1 MGEPCTNFASIRK
14 SDTAEVRVSRDMV
27 GGRRVIDVRVWFL
40 PKDGSEYI
48 ASRKG
53 ITIDA
58 AKINDLISALQA
70 VAR

>member
-40 PKDGSEYI
+40 PNGGSEYVP
-48 ASRKG
+48 SRKG

-58 AKINDLISALQA
+58 AKINDLIGALQE
-70 VAR
+70 VAW

>member
-1 MGEPCTNFASIRK
+1 MGEPSIKHASIRK

-27 GGRRVIDVRVWFL
+27 GGRRVVDVRVWFL
-40 PKDGSEYI
+40 PKGGSEYI

-58 AKINDLISALQA
+58 SKIHDLIGALQE
-70 VAR
+70 VA